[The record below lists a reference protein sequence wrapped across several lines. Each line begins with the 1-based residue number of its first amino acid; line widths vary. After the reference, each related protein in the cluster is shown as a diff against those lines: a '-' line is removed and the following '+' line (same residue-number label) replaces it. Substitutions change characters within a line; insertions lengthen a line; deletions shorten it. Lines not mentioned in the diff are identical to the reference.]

1 VGKSIIL
8 RTGPLKGYQGIVKS
22 INKDKI
28 EVRVLS
34 KACTEWV
41 PRENVTTKQEAME
54 VGKTPNRRGGNT
66 HAYAPSPSRY

>member
-1 VGKSIIL
+1 MNNSQDEITVGKTITL
-8 RTGPLKGYQGIVKS
+8 RSGPLKGYQGVVRS

-41 PRENVTTKQEAME
+41 PRENITAKQ
-54 VGKTPNRRGGNT
+54 
-66 HAYAPSPSRY
+66 